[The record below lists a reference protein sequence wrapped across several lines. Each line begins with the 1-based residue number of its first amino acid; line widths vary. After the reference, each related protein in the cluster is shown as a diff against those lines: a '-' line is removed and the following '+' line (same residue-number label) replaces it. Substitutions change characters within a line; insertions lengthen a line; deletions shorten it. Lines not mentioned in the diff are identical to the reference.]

1 MDSNKNLA
9 PAKRSMYFMNTFIL
23 IVHTSLFVVF
33 TLLGISIMKYVNIC
47 SILCYC
53 LGYALIKKELVREY
67 TLTAFFEILIHSV
80 VATLCFG
87 CASDFHLY
95 FIACIA
101 VILFAQ
107 YFNVH
112 IGASS
117 INGIALSLLCAAL
130 FIATLIIDRLYEPY
144 YHLAENVTFAF
155 VIFNSASAFGF
166 LILFFGMLTRI
177 ASSVELELA
186 KQATH
191 DNLTGLMNRHYL
203 TRYMNELHK
212 SESLENYWLAILDID
227 DFKGINDT
235 YGHLCGD
242 YVLKSVADMIQK
254 RSGDRIVCRW
264 GGEEFMIVGVSTES
278 NEGELLEDIRRNIAE
293 EPFVY
298 EGIKLN
304 LTVTIGAARY
314 QKNQPQPLDAWVQ
327 LADSRL
333 YEGKQTGKNKVVGV
347 ELPSI

>member
-1 MDSNKNLA
+1 MDSNKNLVT
-9 PAKRSMYFMNTFIL
+9 AKRYLYLMNSFVL
-23 IVHTSLFVVF
+23 MVHTTLFVVF
-33 TLLGISIMKYVNIC
+33 SLLGISIMQYVNIC

-53 LGYALIKKELVREY
+53 LCYLLIRKELIKEFI
-67 TLTAFFEILIHSV
+67 LTAFFEIMIHSLL
-80 VATLCFG
+80 ATLCLG
-87 CASDFHLY
+87 CDSDFQLY
-95 FIACIA
+95 FIGSVAI
-101 VILFAQ
+101 VLFSQ

-112 IGASS
+112 IGAKS
-117 INGIALSLLCAAL
+117 INGIALSFICAIL
-130 FIATLIIDRLYEPY
+130 FIAILFIDRMYEPY
-144 YHLAENVTFAF
+144 YYLPENVTFAF
-155 VIFNSASAFGF
+155 VVFNSVLAFGF
-166 LILFFGMLTRI
+166 LILFFGMLTKI
-177 ASSVELELA
+177 ATANELELA

-203 TRYMNELHK
+203 TRYMNELQK
-212 SESLENYWLAILDID
+212 SGSLENYWLAILDID
-227 DFKGINDT
+227 DFKEVNDT

-264 GGEEFMIVGVSTES
+264 GGEEFMIVGVSTNS
-278 NEGELLEDIRRNIAE
+278 NEIDLLEDIRRNIAD

-298 EGIKLN
+298 EGTKLN

-314 QKNQPQPLDAWVQ
+314 QSGQPQPLDTWVQ

-347 ELPSI
+347 